1 MDEHLAAVA
10 KAIDYIED
18 NLGLATDL
26 ASVAAEVGYSK
37 FHLHRIF
44 EKTVGLTVHDY
55 ARHRAMTE
63 SAKLLAFSGRPV
75 SEIALIA
82 GYDSQQAFSAAFKSL
97 YKQTPAAFGDSGR
110 FYPLLLRYRVERVS
124 PKELLQ
130 GAGIRSISAADVP
143 LWMDFLSLVVDGFPE
158 LDTAKHRKA
167 LERYIAEGGAYV
179 LASDDTFLGCMLMDR
194 GEGSIDFLAVHP
206 QVRAFGAL
214 ETLLNFAL
222 DTLSGE
228 VSTTTYREGDS
239 ADTGHRKA
247 LLKLGFAERELL
259 TEFGYPTQRMVK
271 RKDSRND

>member
-97 YKQTPAAFGDSGR
+97 YKQTPAAFRDSGR

-124 PKELLQ
+124 PKELLRK
-130 GAGIRSISAADVP
+130 ARIRSISAADVP

-167 LERYIAEGGAYV
+167 LERYIAEGGAFA

-194 GEGSIDFLAVHP
+194 GDGSIDFLAVHP
-206 QVRAFGAL
+206 QLRAFGAL

-228 VSTTTYREGDS
+228 VSTTTYREGDR

-247 LLKLGFAERELL
+247 LLRLGFAERELL

-271 RKDSRND
+271 RKEPQHD